1 VKLASE
7 VTETDAQRERWL
19 RVSVIICTRDRES
32 EIIAAVASLV
42 RQRRLPDELI
52 VVDSGEGDRVE
63 AMLQETIAG
72 RFPLVYWRTA
82 PGLPRQRNAGVA
94 LATGELVLFLD
105 DDVILDEAYLA
116 EISGFFERDQKQAF
130 HAVQGRITMG
140 SAAAG
145 GPGGRF
151 RKLRRLNCGRFVRK
165 AFLLPGVGTGSLKR
179 SGFMSI
185 AGDTS
190 PREIEHLAGCCTCFR
205 REVFSSVAF
214 DEKLTD
220 YAWMEDTDI
229 SRQVKRRGYRAYYWP
244 RASLVHYVSP
254 SSRTPPSDLG
264 RMMARNQHYLFKKHS
279 DGSWGDYVAFWWS
292 CLGFAMWSFGRG
304 DRRVARSYVRQLW
317 KIVTRGNPLISS
329 GQQ

>member
-1 VKLASE
+1 MKLASE

-116 EISGFFERDQKQAF
+116 EISGFFERQVSLSATRNRRFTPCKGGLPWVLPQPAGLGGAF
-130 HAVQGRITMG
+130 VSCEDSTVAG
-140 SAAAG
+140 S
-145 GPGGRF
+145 
-151 RKLRRLNCGRFVRK
+151 
-165 AFLLPGVGTGSLKR
+165 
-179 SGFMSI
+179 
-185 AGDTS
+185 
-190 PREIEHLAGCCTCFR
+190 
-205 REVFSSVAF
+205 
-214 DEKLTD
+214 
-220 YAWMEDTDI
+220 
-229 SRQVKRRGYRAYYWP
+229 
-244 RASLVHYVSP
+244 
-254 SSRTPPSDLG
+254 
-264 RMMARNQHYLFKKHS
+264 
-279 DGSWGDYVAFWWS
+279 
-292 CLGFAMWSFGRG
+292 
-304 DRRVARSYVRQLW
+304 
-317 KIVTRGNPLISS
+317 
-329 GQQ
+329 